1 MSALACGASR
11 PLLLLSARRRAVLR
25 ETLASCIDAWRSR
38 WSTARDPVEVAV
50 PSEAE
55 HACLRASL
63 TVALT
68 FASREHN
75 DLGVVHADADV
86 LTSIL
91 GVSGSAEAIAGAAH
105 GIAHEFLSEV
115 MRSLVMELARR
126 AQVTDVVIES
136 LRVSQ
141 PAKPH
146 RDHLQVSFRTGQ
158 GKARVVLS
166 LSADMV
172 ELLAPQAATRK
183 ATTPL
188 SLRRHAVTPE
198 RVRIEAMLGDAE
210 VSLHDFVHLSA
221 GDVIV
226 LDQSLSRGGRL
237 VLSDGQLVAPVVLGR
252 AGERR
257 AVSIA
262 TQSEQRSEHS

>member
-1 MSALACGASR
+1 
-11 PLLLLSARRRAVLR
+11 
-25 ETLASCIDAWRSR
+25 
-38 WSTARDPVEVAV
+38 
-50 PSEAE
+50 
-55 HACLRASL
+55 
-63 TVALT
+63 
-68 FASREHN
+68 
-75 DLGVVHADADV
+75 
-86 LTSIL
+86 
-91 GVSGSAEAIAGAAH
+91 
-105 GIAHEFLSEV
+105 
-115 MRSLVMELARR
+115 
-126 AQVTDVVIES
+126 
-136 LRVSQ
+136 
-141 PAKPH
+141 
-146 RDHLQVSFRTGQ
+146 
-158 GKARVVLS
+158 
-166 LSADMV
+166 MV